1 MLLIVVI
8 NEEEPTDE
16 LSTCIYTCIYIKLG
30 YIQSCVCS
38 AFKKIQDMPVCRV
51 MIKQERRRT
60 REIKKL
66 NKGAIMRQ
74 HERKRTKKS
83 KRQVEKGS
91 KRERKRE
98 GD

>member
-1 MLLIVVI
+1 
-8 NEEEPTDE
+8 
-16 LSTCIYTCIYIKLG
+16 
-30 YIQSCVCS
+30 
-38 AFKKIQDMPVCRV
+38 MPVCRV